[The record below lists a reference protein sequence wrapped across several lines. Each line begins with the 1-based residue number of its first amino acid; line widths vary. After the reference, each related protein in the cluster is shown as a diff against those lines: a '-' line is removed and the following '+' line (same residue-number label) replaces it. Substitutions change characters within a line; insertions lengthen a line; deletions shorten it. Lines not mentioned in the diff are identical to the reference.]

1 MKRWLERVA
10 KRRDIESGNKLREWL
25 AVEAGADQPGNWRNN
40 GYQTMAKQRIISTTI
55 NGNVVEFLAAPRQ
68 TLLEV
73 LRNSLDLIG
82 TKEGCSNGN
91 CGACT
96 VLLDGRP
103 VDSCLVLAVE
113 VEGACLETIEGVAAS
128 DGLHVIQDAFLEQ
141 AALQCGICTPGFIM
155 SSKAL
160 LDENASPTEEE
171 IRFHLAGNL
180 CRCTGYDKIVRAVQQ
195 AAEGETN

>member
-1 MKRWLERVA
+1 
-10 KRRDIESGNKLREWL
+10 
-25 AVEAGADQPGNWRNN
+25 
-40 GYQTMAKQRIISTTI
+40 MAKQRIISTTI

-113 VEGACLETIEGVAAS
+113 VEGACLETIEGVAPS
-128 DGLHVIQDAFLEQ
+128 DGLHVIQAAFLDQ

-160 LDENASPTEEE
+160 LDENASPSEEE